1 MAERDGKQAGNNP
14 ESPPE
19 DTSTEGA
26 SAHAEGQQP
35 AADGS
40 SAGAQPPGDGKRS
53 LLLRVLDRVEQVG
66 NKLPHPA
73 TLFALFAL
81 ATVVLSEVI
90 LRLGIVGVHPGTGE
104 EIRAVSLLNAD
115 GLRFMW
121 AKAEYNFVHFP
132 PLGLVL
138 VAMIGIGV
146 AEGSGLI
153 TALLRQ
159 MVLSA
164 PRRLVTAAVIAAG
177 ILSHLAASA
186 GYIVLI
192 PLGAMIF
199 LAFRRHPMAGLA
211 AAFCGVSG
219 GFGANFLIG
228 AIDPILAG
236 LSQSAAQ
243 LVEPEMTLSPAIN
256 FYFMVASAFLVV
268 IVGTFVTERIVEPRL
283 GTYTGDAPAV
293 ERLTPRERKGL
304 MAAGVS
310 MVVLIGVGLLL
321 TVPEGAILRDPKT
334 GDLLRSPFM
343 SGLITAILVF
353 FLVPGVVYGIVVG
366 SVRSDKDVLKHM
378 TTSMKGLAAYIVLVF
393 FAAQFVYYFKQSN
406 MGVLLAIKGA
416 ELLKAVGLT
425 GIPLLVGFVAVS
437 AFVNMFM
444 GSASAK
450 WAIMAP
456 IFVPM
461 LMLVGYH
468 PGVTQA
474 AFRIGDSLTN
484 IVTPMMSYFA
494 LIVAYAQKYD
504 ERYGMG
510 TIISTMMPYTVAL
523 GIAWTLLLAVWML
536 LGLPIGPDAPILLPG
551 GAG

>member
-1 MAERDGKQAGNNP
+1 MPDSDA
-14 ESPPE
+14 
-19 DTSTEGA
+19 T
-26 SAHAEGQQP
+26 P
-35 AADGS
+35 AA
-40 SAGAQPPGDGKRS
+40 ATPPPGSTPATEPAGDALGPAPGAPKRS
-53 LLLRVLDRVEQVG
+53 LLLRLLDRVEQVG
-66 NKLPHPA
+66 NRLPHPA
-73 TLFALFAL
+73 TLFAIFAAL
-81 ATVVLSEVI
+81 IVGLSEVV
-90 LRLGIVGVHPGTGE
+90 LRLGVTGIHPGTGE
-104 EIRAVSLLNAD
+104 QIHPVSLFNAA
-115 GLRFMW
+115 GVRFMW
-121 AKAEYNFVHFP
+121 SQAEHNFVHFP

-159 MVLSA
+159 LVLSA

-228 AIDPILAG
+228 SIDPILAG

-243 LVEPEMTLSPAIN
+243 LVSPEMTLSPAIN

-268 IVGTFVTERIVEPRL
+268 IVGTIVTERIVEPRL

-293 ERLTPRERKGL
+293 DRLTPLERKGL
-304 MAAGVS
+304 LAAGAS
-310 MVVLIGVGLLL
+310 SLLLIGLGLLL
-321 TVPEGAILRDPKT
+321 TLPEGAILRDPTT
-334 GDLLRSPFM
+334 GALLKSPFM
-343 SGLITAILVF
+343 SGLITAILLF
-353 FLVPGVVYGIVVG
+353 FLVPGVVYGVVVG
-366 SVRSDKDVLKHM
+366 TVRSDKDVLKHM
-378 TTSMKGLAAYIVLVF
+378 TASMKGLAAYIVLVF
-393 FAAQFVYYFKQSN
+393 FAAQFVFYFKQSN

-416 ELLKAVGLT
+416 ELLKTVGLT
-425 GIPLLVGFVAVS
+425 GIPLLLGFVFVS
-437 AFVNMFM
+437 AFVNLFM

-510 TIISTMMPYTVAL
+510 TIISTMVPYTVAL

-536 LGLPIGPDAPILLPG
+536 LGLPIGPGAPILLP
-551 GAG
+551 AG